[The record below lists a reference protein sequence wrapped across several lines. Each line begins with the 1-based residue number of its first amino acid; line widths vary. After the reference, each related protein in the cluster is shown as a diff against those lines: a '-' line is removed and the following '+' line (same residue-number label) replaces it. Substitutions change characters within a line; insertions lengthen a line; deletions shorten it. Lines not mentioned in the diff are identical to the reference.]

1 MFLQSLQSA
10 GLIISLAG
18 RLVPFVVSYRRVGGG
33 GGLFDTDTAFSTY
46 CHQFTKSRTGVG
58 GFHALILM
66 TSEGKY
72 HGEIKMFF
80 FVLLPQEA
88 TAP

>member
-1 MFLQSLQSA
+1 MGA
-10 GLIISLAG
+10 GFELSIISLAG
-18 RLVPFVVSYRRVGGG
+18 RLVPFVVSYWCVGG
-33 GGLFDTDTAFSTY
+33 GGLFDTDTASSTY

-66 TSEGKY
+66 TSEEKY